1 MGEGGSRP
9 DARPGLSLSELASL
23 ALVEDLGE
31 RGDITSRAAVP
42 EDALASG
49 EIVARQDGV
58 LAGVPAAGA
67 VAAAAGVSAGW
78 RAADGDALI
87 AGQAIC
93 LLEGSARA
101 VLAAERPMLNLLC
114 HLSGIASLTA
124 RYVEACA
131 PVAVLDSRKTTPGLR
146 QLEKAAVL
154 AGGGVNHRMGLDDRV
169 LVKDNH
175 LALGARSLEEIV
187 RLARA
192 ETSGVTVEI
201 ETDDLPGLEAAI
213 AAGADW
219 VLLDNM
225 NTETLA
231 EAAALADGRVRL
243 EASGGMTL
251 ERARAASRT
260 GVDAISVGALTHSA
274 PALDLGLDF
283 STTTLDGA

>member
-42 EDALASG
+42 EDAIASG
-49 EIVARQDGV
+49 EIVAREDGV

-78 RAADGDALI
+78 LVADGDGLV
-87 AGQAIC
+87 AGRAIC
-93 LLEGSARA
+93 LLEGPARA

-146 QLEKAAVL
+146 QLEKAAVA

-187 RLARA
+187 RRARD
-192 ETSGVTVEI
+192 ETLDVVVEV
-201 ETDDLPGLEAAI
+201 EADDLSGLEAAI
-213 AAGADW
+213 VAGADW

-225 NTETLA
+225 DTATLS
-231 EAAALADGRVRL
+231 EAVALADGRVRL
-243 EASGGMTL
+243 EASGGMTI
-251 ERARAASRT
+251 ARAQAAART

-283 STTTLDGA
+283 